1 MRLVNELGKE
11 ELHNVAFIPIAA
23 TEKGPGGAERS
34 RLRRC
39 GVLQRMLYLVF
50 KSVIDASFSGVSFE
64 HPVHGLL
71 RLFPR
76 ILAYI
81 CDQPEERAVLCL
93 KQGNCDHPCSS
104 CDVHVSVQGGPEA
117 LSAKARLVVTTLPGQ
132 MEGFRLRQAGK
143 DKRRRLNLENGSS
156 TNSYIPALAAMAG
169 LSTRPFLLYSI
180 IGFDV
185 LHVSSSAIAIPF
197 ASFLGAHL
205 CQAVCEHFSDC
216 CLRTSRARLCCGAD
230 IFMRS
235 VARLA
240 VGPGLGRHAAS
251 CSPFGRRVPLSL
263 RRS

>member
-1 MRLVNELGKE
+1 MCSTLVLLNFVFDWVAHKLYPIRVRLVNELGKE
-11 ELHNVAFIPIAA
+11 ELHPVAFIPIVT

-39 GVLQRMLYLVF
+39 GILQRMLYLVF
-50 KSVIDASFSGVSFE
+50 KSAIDASFSGVDLE

-76 ILAYI
+76 VLAYV

-132 MEGFRLRQAGK
+132 LEGFRLLQAGQ
-143 DKRRRLNLENGSS
+143 DKQRRLKLENSSS
-156 TNSYIPALAAMAG
+156 TNSYIPALAGMAG
-169 LSTRPFLLYSI
+169 LSTRPFLLYSM

-185 LHVSSSAIAIPF
+185 LHVRF
-197 ASFLGAHL
+197 
-205 CQAVCEHFSDC
+205 FS
-216 CLRTSRARLCCGAD
+216 LRLLLSLLRALSC
-230 IFMRS
+230 
-235 VARLA
+235 
-240 VGPGLGRHAAS
+240 PGLPVGTLLTAF
-251 CSPFGRRVPLSL
+251 CVRRA
-263 RRS
+263 

>member
-1 MRLVNELGKE
+1 MMFLFDWVAHKLYPIRVRLVNELGNE
-11 ELHNVAFIPIAA
+11 QLHTVAFIPIVAS
-23 TEKGPGGAERS
+23 EKGRGGVERS

-50 KSVIDASFSGVSFE
+50 KSVIDASFSGVDFE

-93 KQGNCDHPCSS
+93 KQGNCEHPCSS

-132 MEGFRLRQAGK
+132 LEGFRLLQAGM
-143 DKRRRLNLENGSS
+143 DKRRRLKIENDNS
-156 TNSYIPALAAMAG
+156 TNSYIPALAGMAG
-169 LSTRPFLLYSI
+169 LSTRPFLLYSM

-185 LHVSSSAIAIPF
+185 LHVRSLAIAVFCESLAGAFLSWDGSVHF
-197 ASFLGAHL
+197 A
-205 CQAVCEHFSDC
+205 DC
-216 CLRTSRARLCCGAD
+216 MLRASRVGHCCGTGTCVCLDA
-230 IFMRS
+230 
-235 VARLA
+235 
-240 VGPGLGRHAAS
+240 
-251 CSPFGRRVPLSL
+251 
-263 RRS
+263 